1 MILVY
6 VGRSL
11 ACRYDDDG
19 GGVERSN
26 NIEETTF
33 A

>member
-11 ACRYDDDG
+11 ACRYDDG
-19 GGVERSN
+19 SGVERSC

-33 A
+33 V